1 MVLKITEPITS
12 ISKVTGRE
20 FNVFQINSI
29 QHRYKEE
36 RNESKAPTFAFT

>member
-1 MVLKITEPITS
+1 MVLKITEPISHITET
-12 ISKVTGRE
+12 TGRE